1 MPKRLPLSVVVS
13 AVSRMQEPTGVT
25 THQVEEFLN
34 SNYAETGVSIVRTA
48 LRRAVNEGFLGMN
61 HKRYM
66 PVCYKCGCMKQGK
79 RGRRRI
85 RELQATECEEDQK
98 EGASNPNA
106 EPDTV
111 GSSDNRL
118 TKLVPS
124 FLGGLFK

>member
-25 THQVEEFLN
+25 THQVEQFLN

-79 RGRRRI
+79 RGRRRK
-85 RELQATECEEDQK
+85 LQTSECEEDRK
-98 EGASNPNA
+98 ELVSNTNA
-106 EPDTV
+106 EPDTT
-111 GSSDNRL
+111 GSNDNCL